1 MQPYPYSPMG
11 ILRASLWA
19 TFTIKKEYQP
29 MSLPRTRFVPA
40 LSSYR
45 PALFARSLT
54 WLLLFLLA
62 LPLALFAQNDLANI
76 TPQKLPGLQASA
88 RVIRDIND
96 IPHVKAANEHDMAF
110 LQGYLHAQ
118 DRLFQMDVS
127 RRQASGTLAELVGQ
141 AALAQD
147 VQLRT
152 LGLRRAG
159 ARSLA
164 VQSARSLNLLQGYA
178 DGINAWVATHSLPP
192 EYTALELTKFTP
204 WTPTDSLA
212 VVKLIAFG
220 LSFDIDIQ
228 GTVELLSM
236 QGAGKVVGFDGTK
249 LFFEDIERA
258 APFDPAS
265 TVPDASVPLSKQL
278 WSKNSLNKGLPGG
291 LRSETLALAREYV
304 ARTKEIPLLRHARE
318 QQLEGASNEFAVS
331 GQHTTSG
338 APLVENDPHLSLGE
352 PSTWY
357 PIHLEAGDLDVM
369 GNGFPGTPGVT
380 LGRNKFVAWGATND
394 GIDVTDTF
402 QEQVVPDA
410 TSPSG
415 FSTIFKGALEHVIPV
430 PEVFRF
436 NKVGDGIADNL
447 ITVPPGGSIPPAT
460 LIVPRRNN
468 GPIISLDTTT
478 GAALSI
484 QWTGYSATH
493 ELDAVLTWASAHN
506 LKEFEA
512 GLPFFSC
519 PPQNIAYAD
528 VHGNIAYFA
537 VGEMPVREDLQAGTV
552 NGVLPVFIRNGQG
565 GNEWLPVIHPQPGQ
579 STAFEILPFAEM
591 PHLVN
596 PTAGFFVNANNDP
609 AGVTLGNNPIG
620 QLRPGGGIYYLG
632 YTFDAGFRSGRITR
646 LIKEQLKN
654 GKISFQDMQKIQANV
669 APLDAEFFTSFITQ
683 AFDNALAR
691 AAQSTQLAQ
700 LSGDPA
706 IVEAVGRLRGWD
718 FTMPTGIPE
727 GFDGFDV
734 GAPPFTRSGK
744 EVANSVAATLYN
756 VWRSQF
762 IKGTLGT
769 TLGQVGLGSVEASL
783 PDQTYLK
790 ALRHLLENFSTA
802 HGVGASGLNF
812 FQVAG
817 ISDANDRRDIVILQ
831 SLKDA
836 LTLLASPAFA
846 AAFGGSTNQNDYRW
860 GKLHRITFN
869 HILGSPFSI
878 PPAGGAF
885 PQPLAGLPGI
895 PTDGGYQTVDA
906 ASFGVKANSVNGF
919 TFTSGPSQRFVGEG
933 RHEGMRGVSSL
944 PGGISGVLGSPFY
957 VNLLPQWLTNHA
969 YRQLFTEDDLEGNIL
984 NVTRFIPGK

>member
-1 MQPYPYSPMG
+1 MSPYAISFRSTFVLRSYSLLM
-11 ILRASLWA
+11 
-19 TFTIKKEYQP
+19 
-29 MSLPRTRFVPA
+29 MFV
-40 LSSYR
+40 LVM
-45 PALFARSLT
+45 
-54 WLLLFLLA
+54 A
-62 LPLALFAQNDLANI
+62 LPLALFAQKGESKNTQI
-76 TPQKLPGLQASA
+76 LPGLLEKVT
-88 RVIRDIND
+88 VIRDVND
-96 IPHVKAANEHDMAF
+96 IPHVRASNEHDLAF
-110 LQGYLHAQ
+110 MQGYLHAG

-127 RRQASGTLAELVGQ
+127 RREASGTLAELVGQ

-152 LGLRRAG
+152 LGLRRA
-159 ARSLA
+159 AERSLA
-164 VQSARSLNLLQGYA
+164 VQSPRALVFLNGYA
-178 DGINAWVATHSLPP
+178 DGINAWVASHPLPP
-192 EYTALELTKFTP
+192 EYHALELTKFTP
-204 WTPTDSLA
+204 WTAIDSLA

-220 LSFDIDIQ
+220 LSFDIDTQATI
-228 GTVELLSM
+228 ELLSF
-236 QGAGKVVGFDGTK
+236 QAAGKAAGFDGTK
-249 LFFEDIERA
+249 LLFEDIERS

-265 TVPDASVPLSKQL
+265 TVPDASIPLSQQL
-278 WSKNSLNKGLPGG
+278 WSKNAPRKGIRP
-291 LRSETLALAREYV
+291 ETLALARDY
-304 ARTKEIPLLRHARE
+304 AAKIGEIPLLRHARE
-318 QQLEGASNEFAVS
+318 QQLEGASNEFAIS
-331 GQHTTSG
+331 GRNTITG
-338 APLVENDPHLSLGE
+338 NPFVENDPHLSLGE

-357 PIHLEAGDLDVM
+357 PIHLEAGDLDVI

-380 LGRNKFVAWGATND
+380 LGHNKFLAWGATND

-402 QEQVVPDA
+402 QEQVVPDP

-415 FSTIFKGALEHVIPV
+415 LSTLFKGALEHVIPI

-436 NKVGDGIADNL
+436 NNVGDGIPDDL
-447 ITVPPGGSIPPAT
+447 VTVPAGGNIPAAT

-478 GAALSI
+478 GSALSI
-484 QWTGYSATH
+484 EWTGYSATH

-506 LKEFEA
+506 LREFEA

-528 VHGNIAYFA
+528 IRGNIAYFA

-552 NGVLPVFIRNGQG
+552 NGLLPVFIRNGQG

-591 PHLVN
+591 PHLIN
-596 PTAGFFVNANNDP
+596 PKAGFFVNANNDP
-609 AGVTLGNNPIG
+609 AGVTLNNNPIG
-620 QLRPGGGIYYLG
+620 TLRPGGGIFYLG
-632 YTFDAGFRSGRITR
+632 YTFDAGFRSGRITQ
-646 LIKEQLKN
+646 LIREKLKN
-654 GKISFQDMQKIQANV
+654 GKISFADVQQIQANV
-669 APLDAEFFTSFITQ
+669 APRDAEFFTSFITQ
-683 AFDNALAR
+683 AFDNAVARSGQNTKLAV
-691 AAQSTQLAQ
+691 LA
-700 LSGDPA
+700 GDPA

-734 GAPPFTRSGK
+734 GNPPFARSGQ
-744 EVANSVAATLYN
+744 EIANSVAATLYN

-762 IKGTLGT
+762 INETLGT

-802 HGVGASGLNF
+802 QGVGASGLNF

-817 ISDANDRRDIVILQ
+817 VTNANDRRDIVILQ

-836 LTLLASPAFA
+836 LTLLASPTFS

-860 GKLHRITFN
+860 GKLHRITFS
-869 HILGSPFSI
+869 HLLGAPFSI

-906 ASFGVKANSVNGF
+906 ASFSVTANGVNRF
-919 TFTSGPSQRFVGEG
+919 TFSSGPSQRFVSEG
-933 RHEGMRGVSSL
+933 RHEGLHGVSSL

-969 YRQLFTEDDLEGNIL
+969 YDQLFKNDELEHNTL
-984 NVTRFIPGK
+984 NETRFEPAKK

>member
-1 MQPYPYSPMG
+1 MSSPLSRLSYESTLMSS
-11 ILRASLWA
+11 LR
-19 TFTIKKEYQP
+19 TI
-29 MSLPRTRFVPA
+29 
-40 LSSYR
+40 
-45 PALFARSLT
+45 T
-54 WLLLFLLA
+54 WLLVFTLA
-62 LPLALFAQNDLANI
+62 LPLALLAETDDLDHV
-76 TPQKLPGLQASA
+76 TPQKLPGLHAP
-88 RVIRDIND
+88 VTVTRDTND
-96 IPHVKAANEHDMAF
+96 IAHVKATDEHDMAF
-110 LQGYLHAQ
+110 VQGYLHAQ

-141 AALAQD
+141 GALAQD

-152 LGLRRAG
+152 LGLRRA
-159 ARSLA
+159 AERSLA
-164 VQSARSLNLLQGYA
+164 VQSPRALNLIQGYS
-178 DGINAWVATHSLPP
+178 DGINAWVASHALPP
-192 EYTALELTKFTP
+192 EYQALELKKFQP
-204 WTPTDSLA
+204 WTPVDSLA

-220 LSFDIDIQ
+220 LSFDIDTQ
-228 GTVELLSM
+228 ATVELLSF
-236 QGAGKVVGFDGTK
+236 QAAGKAAGFDGTK
-249 LFFEDIERA
+249 LLFEDIERS

-278 WSKNSLNKGLPGG
+278 WSKNSSNKVLPGG
-291 LRSETLALAREYV
+291 LRPETLKLASDYV
-304 ARTKEIPLLRHARE
+304 ALTKDIPLMRHARE
-318 QQLEGASNEFAVS
+318 QQLEGASNEFAIS
-331 GQHTTSG
+331 GRHTTTG

-357 PIHLEAGDLDVM
+357 PMHLEAGDLDVM
-369 GNGFPGTPGVT
+369 GNGFPGTPGIT
-380 LGRNKFVAWGATND
+380 LGRNKFVGWGATND

-402 QEQVVPDA
+402 QEQVVPDP

-415 FSTIFKGALEHVIPV
+415 FSTLFKGKLEHVIPV

-436 NKVGDGIADNL
+436 NSVGDGVSDNL
-447 ITVPPGGSIPPAT
+447 ITVPAGGSIPAAT

-468 GPIISLDTTT
+468 GPIISLDPKT

-493 ELDAVLTWASAHN
+493 ELDAVLIWASSHN
-506 LKEFEA
+506 ITEFQA
-512 GLPFFSC
+512 GLRFFSC
-519 PPQNIAYAD
+519 PPQNIVYGD
-528 VHGNIAYFA
+528 IRGNIAYFG

-565 GNEWLPVIHPQPGQ
+565 GNEWLSVIHPQPGQ

-591 PHLVN
+591 PHIIN
-596 PTAGFFVNANNDP
+596 PPAGFFVNANNDP

-620 QLRPGGGIYYLG
+620 RLRPGGGIYYLG
-632 YTFDAGFRSGRITR
+632 YTFDAGFRSGRITQ
-646 LIKEQLKN
+646 LIREKLKN
-654 GKISFQDMQKIQANV
+654 GKISFRDVQKIQANV
-669 APLDAEFFTSFITQ
+669 APRDAEFFTPFIAQ
-683 AFDNALAR
+683 AFDNARARSAQNSKLA
-691 AAQSTQLAQ
+691 T
-700 LSGDPA
+700 LSADPA
-706 IVEAVGRLRGWD
+706 IVEAIGRLRGWD
-718 FTMPTGIPE
+718 FSMPTGIPE
-727 GFDGFDV
+727 GYDGFDA
-734 GAPPFTRSGK
+734 GTPPFARSGT
-744 EVANSVAATLYN
+744 EIANSVAATLYN

-762 IKGTLGT
+762 ITETLGT
-769 TLGQVGLGSVEASL
+769 TLSQVGLGSVEQSL

-802 HGVGASGLNF
+802 QGIGASGLNF

-817 ISDANDRRDIVILQ
+817 VSNANDRRDIVILQ

-836 LTLLASPAFA
+836 LTLLASPTFS

-869 HILGSPFSI
+869 HILGAPFSI

-906 ASFGVKANSVNGF
+906 SSFGVKANSLNGF

-933 RHEGMRGVSSL
+933 QHEGMRGVSSL

-969 YRQLFTEDDLEGNIL
+969 YRQLFTEDELEDHVL
-984 NVTRFIPGK
+984 NVTRFVP

>member
-1 MQPYPYSPMG
+1 MSSP
-11 ILRASLWA
+11 
-19 TFTIKKEYQP
+19 
-29 MSLPRTRFVPA
+29 LPRFVVS
-40 LSSYR
+40 L
-45 PALFARSLT
+45 RSLA
-54 WLLLFLLA
+54 WLLAFTLA
-62 LPLALFAQNDLANI
+62 LPLGLLAKDDLDHV
-76 TPQKLPGLQASA
+76 TPQKLPGLHAA
-88 RVIRDIND
+88 ATVTRDTND
-96 IPHVKAANEHDMAF
+96 IPHIKAADEHDMAF

-152 LGLRRAG
+152 LGLRRA
-159 ARSLA
+159 AERSLA
-164 VQSARSLNLLQGYA
+164 VQSPRALNLVQSYS
-178 DGINAWVATHSLPP
+178 DGINAWVSSHPLPP
-192 EYTALELTKFTP
+192 EYQALELKKFQP
-204 WTPTDSLA
+204 WTPVDSLS

-220 LSFDIDIQ
+220 LSFDIDTQ
-228 GTVELLSM
+228 ATVELLSF
-236 QGAGKVVGFDGTK
+236 QAAGQAAGFDGTK
-249 LFFEDIERA
+249 LLFEDIERS

-278 WSKNSLNKGLPGG
+278 WSKRTPSQLLPGG
-291 LRSETLALAREYV
+291 LRPETLKLANDYIAL
-304 ARTKEIPLLRHARE
+304 TKEMPVLRHARE
-318 QQLEGASNEFAVS
+318 QQLEGASNEFAIS
-331 GQHTTSG
+331 GRNTTSG
-338 APLVENDPHLSLGE
+338 VPLVENDPHLSLGA

-357 PIHLEAGDLDVM
+357 PAHLEAGDLDVM
-369 GNGFPGTPGVT
+369 GNGFPGTPGIT

-402 QEQVVPDA
+402 QEQVVPDP

-415 FSTIFKGALEHVIPV
+415 FSTVFKGKLEHVIPV

-436 NKVGDGIADNL
+436 NSVGDGVSDNL

-468 GPIISLDTTT
+468 GPIISLNTTT

-493 ELDAVLTWASAHN
+493 ELDAVLIWASSHN
-506 LKEFEA
+506 IQEFQK

-519 PPQNIAYAD
+519 PPQNIVYGD
-528 VHGNIAYFA
+528 IHGNIAYFA

-565 GNEWLPVIHPQPGQ
+565 GNEWLPVTHPQPGQ

-591 PHLVN
+591 PHLIN
-596 PTAGFFVNANNDP
+596 PPAGFFVNANNDP
-609 AGVTLGNNPIG
+609 AGVTLNNNPIG
-620 QLRPGGGIYYLG
+620 RLRPGGGIYYLG
-632 YTFDAGFRSGRITR
+632 YTFDAGFRSGRITQ
-646 LIKEQLKN
+646 LIKDKLKN
-654 GKISFQDMQKIQANV
+654 GKISFHDMQEIQANV
-669 APLDAEFFTSFITQ
+669 APRDAEFFTPFITQ
-683 AFDNALAR
+683 AFDNARAR
-691 AAQSTQLAQ
+691 SAQNTQLAT
-700 LSGDPA
+700 LSADPA
-706 IVEAVGRLRGWD
+706 IVEAIGRLRGWN
-718 FTMPTGIPE
+718 FSMPTGIPE
-727 GFDGFDV
+727 GYDGFDK
-734 GAPPFTRSGK
+734 GNPPFARSGA
-744 EVANSVAATLYN
+744 EIANSVAATLYN

-762 IKGTLGT
+762 ISETLGT
-769 TLGQVGLGSVEASL
+769 TLGQVGLTSVEQSL

-817 ISDANDRRDIVILQ
+817 ITDANDRRDIVILQ

-836 LTLLASPAFA
+836 LTLLASPAFN
-846 AAFGGSTNQNDYRW
+846 AAFGGSTNQNDYHW

-885 PQPLAGLPGI
+885 PQPLTGLPGI

-906 ASFGVKANSVNGF
+906 ASFGVKANSVNAF

-933 RHEGMRGVSSL
+933 RHEGIRGVSSL

-957 VNLLPQWLTNHA
+957 VNLLPAWLTNHA
-969 YRQLFTEDDLEGNIL
+969 YRQLFTEDELEDHVL
-984 NVTRFIPGK
+984 NVTRFVP

>member
-1 MQPYPYSPMG
+1 MSSPHSA
-11 ILRASLWA
+11 ISSIVSKF
-19 TFTIKKEYQP
+19 TFVQS
-29 MSLPRTRFVPA
+29 M
-40 LSSYR
+40 
-45 PALFARSLT
+45 RSLT
-54 WLLLFLLA
+54 WVLVFMLA
-62 LPLALFAQNDLANI
+62 LPLALLAEKKGDLDDA
-76 TPQKLPGLQASA
+76 TAQKLPGLLAPV
-88 RVIRDIND
+88 RVIRDNND

-110 LQGYLHAQ
+110 VQGYLHAQ

-152 LGLRRAG
+152 LGLRRAAAG
-159 ARSLA
+159 SLA
-164 VQSARSLNLLQGYA
+164 VQSARALNLLQGYS
-178 DGINAWVATHSLPP
+178 DGINAWVATHPLPP
-192 EYTALELTKFTP
+192 EYTALELTKFAP

-212 VVKLIAFG
+212 VVKLIGFG
-220 LSFDIDIQ
+220 LSFDIDTQ
-228 GTVELLSM
+228 GTVELLTF
-236 QGAGKVVGFDGTK
+236 QGAGQAAGFDGTK
-249 LFFEDIERA
+249 LFFEDIERS
-258 APFDPAS
+258 APFDPVS
-265 TVPDASVPLSKQL
+265 TVPDASVPLSQQL
-278 WSKNSLNKGLPGG
+278 WSKSGAQKIFPGG
-291 LRSETLALAREYV
+291 IRPEILELARDYV
-304 ARTKEIPLLRHARE
+304 AKTKDIPLLRHARE
-318 QQLEGASNEFAVS
+318 QQLEGASNEFAIS
-331 GQHTTSG
+331 GRNTTSG

-402 QEQVVPDA
+402 QEQVVPDP

-415 FSTIFKGALEHVIPV
+415 FSTVFKGKLEHVIPV

-436 NKVGDGIADNL
+436 NKVGDGIADDL
-447 ITVPPGGSIPPAT
+447 ITVPPGGSIPPVT

-468 GPIISLDTTT
+468 GPIISLNTTT

-493 ELDAVLTWASAHN
+493 ELDAVLIWASSHN
-506 LKEFEA
+506 IHEFQA

-565 GNEWLPVIHPQPGQ
+565 GNEWLPVIHPQLGQ
-579 STAFEILPFAEM
+579 STVFEILPFAEM
-591 PHLVN
+591 PHVIN
-596 PTAGFFVNANNDP
+596 PKAGFFVNANNDP

-620 QLRPGGGIYYLG
+620 RLRPGGGIYYLG

-646 LIKEQLKN
+646 LIREKLKN
-654 GKISFQDMQKIQANV
+654 GKISFRDVQHIQANV
-669 APLDAEFFTSFITQ
+669 APLDAEFFTGFVTQ
-683 AFDNALAR
+683 AFDNARAH
-691 AAQSTQLAQ
+691 AAQNAKLAT
-700 LSGDPA
+700 LANDPA

-718 FTMPTGIPE
+718 FSMPTGIPE
-727 GFDGFDV
+727 GYDGFDV
-734 GAPPFTRSGK
+734 GGPPFARSGA
-744 EVANSVAATLYN
+744 EIANSVAATLYN
-756 VWRSQF
+756 TWRSQF
-762 IKGTLGT
+762 ISETLGA
-769 TLGQVGLGSVEASL
+769 TLGQVGLGAAEASL

-790 ALRHLLENFSTA
+790 ALRHLLENFSSA

-812 FQVAG
+812 FQVTSVTDAG
-817 ISDANDRRDIVILQ
+817 DRRDIVILQ

-836 LTLLASPAFA
+836 LRLLASPAFN

-860 GKLHRITFN
+860 GKLHRITLS

-906 ASFGVKANSVNGF
+906 SSFSPKANTVNGF
-919 TFTSGPSQRFVGEG
+919 TFSSGPSQRFVGEG
-933 RHEGMRGVSSL
+933 RDEGIRGVSSL

-969 YRQLFTEDDLEGNIL
+969 YRQLFTEDDLEDHVL
-984 NVTRFIPGK
+984 NVTRFVP

>member
-1 MQPYPYSPMG
+1 MSQCSKTSP
-11 ILRASLWA
+11 AV
-19 TFTIKKEYQP
+19 P
-29 MSLPRTRFVPA
+29 RFV
-40 LSSYR
+40 
-45 PALFARSLT
+45 FIRSMRGLA
-54 WLLLFLLA
+54 WLLMVTVVFTLA
-62 LPLALFAQNDLANI
+62 LPVALLAEKKDDDANA
-76 TPQKLPGLQASA
+76 TLQKLPGLLAPV
-88 RVIRDIND
+88 RVVRDTND

-110 LQGYLHAQ
+110 VQGYLHAQ

-152 LGLRRAG
+152 LGLRRA
-159 ARSLA
+159 AVRSLP
-164 VQSARSLNLLQGYA
+164 VQSARAMNLLQGYS
-178 DGINAWVATHSLPP
+178 DGINAWVASHPLPP
-192 EYTALELTKFTP
+192 EYGALELTKFAP

-212 VVKLIAFG
+212 VVKLIGFG
-220 LSFDIDIQ
+220 LSFDIDTQ
-228 GTVELLSM
+228 GTVELLSF
-236 QGAGKVVGFDGTK
+236 QGAGQAAGFDGAK
-249 LFFEDIERA
+249 LFFEDIERS
-258 APFDPAS
+258 APFNPAS
-265 TVPDASVPLSKQL
+265 TVPDASVPLSQQL
-278 WSKNSLNKGLPGG
+278 WSKSGVGKNLPGG
-291 LRSETLALAREYV
+291 IRPETLALARDYV
-304 ARTKEIPLLRHARE
+304 AKTKDIPLLRHARE
-318 QQLEGASNEFAVS
+318 QQLEGASNEFAIS
-331 GQHTTSG
+331 GRNTTSG

-357 PIHLEAGDLDVM
+357 PIHLEAGGLDVM

-402 QEQVVPDA
+402 QEQVVPDP

-415 FSTIFKGALEHVIPV
+415 FSTIFKGKLEHVIPV

-436 NKVGDGIADNL
+436 NKVGDGIADDL

-468 GPIISLDTTT
+468 GPIISLNTTT

-484 QWTGYSATH
+484 EWTGYSATH
-493 ELDAVLTWASAHN
+493 ELDAVLIWASSHN
-506 LKEFEA
+506 IKEFQT
-512 GLPFFSC
+512 GLPFFSV

-528 VHGNIAYFA
+528 VNGNIAYFA

-552 NGVLPVFIRNGQG
+552 NGALPVFIRNGQG

-591 PHLVN
+591 PHVIN
-596 PTAGFFVNANNDP
+596 PKAGFFVNANNDP

-620 QLRPGGGIYYLG
+620 RLRPGGGIYYLG
-632 YTFDAGFRSGRITR
+632 YTFDAGFRSGRITQ
-646 LIKEQLKN
+646 LIRDHLKN
-654 GKISFQDMQKIQANV
+654 GKISFRDVQKIQANV
-669 APLDAEFFTSFITQ
+669 SPLDAEFFTGFVTQ
-683 AFDNALAR
+683 AFDNARAR
-691 AAQSTQLAQ
+691 AGQSAPLAT
-700 LSGDPA
+700 LANDPA
-706 IVEAVGRLRGWD
+706 IAEAVGRLRGWD
-718 FTMPTGIPE
+718 FSMPTGIPE
-727 GFDGFDV
+727 GYDGFDV
-734 GAPPFTRSGK
+734 GGPPFARSGT
-744 EVANSVAATLYN
+744 EIANSVAATLYN
-756 VWRSQF
+756 TWRGQF
-762 IKGTLGT
+762 ISETLGA
-769 TLGQVGLGSVEASL
+769 TLAKVGLGAVEASL

-817 ISDANDRRDIVILQ
+817 VTDAGDRRDIVILQ

-836 LTLLASPAFA
+836 LTLLASPAFN

-860 GKLHRITFN
+860 GKLHRVTLA
-869 HILGSPFSI
+869 HILGAPFSI

-895 PTDGGYQTVDA
+895 PVDGGYQTVDA
-906 ASFGVKANSVNGF
+906 ASFTPKANTVNGF
-919 TFTSGPSQRFVGEG
+919 TFSSGPSQRFVGEG
-933 RHEGMRGVSSL
+933 RDEGIRGVSSL

-957 VNLLPQWLTNHA
+957 VNLLPQWLANHA
-969 YRQLFTEDDLEGNIL
+969 YRQLFTEDDLEDHIL
-984 NVTRFIPGK
+984 NVTRFVP